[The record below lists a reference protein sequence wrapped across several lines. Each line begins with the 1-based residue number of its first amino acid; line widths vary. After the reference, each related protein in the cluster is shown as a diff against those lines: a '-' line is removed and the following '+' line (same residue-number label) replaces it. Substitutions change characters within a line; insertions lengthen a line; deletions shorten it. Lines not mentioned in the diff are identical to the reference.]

1 MDNITNQILKLKD
14 ENDILILAHYYVS
27 PEIQKISDFVGDS
40 YYLSKIALERPEKT
54 IVFCGV
60 SFMGESAKILSP
72 NKTIILPNLD
82 SKCPMADMISI
93 EEIKTM
99 REKYSDLAVVTYINS
114 TSEVKEYADVCVTS
128 SNAIKV
134 IPNLKEKN
142 IFFVPDR
149 NLGNYLKEQI
159 KDKNFILNNGFCP
172 IHNYMNEED
181 VLNAKKLHPKAKVIS
196 HPECTKEVLNL
207 SDFIGSTSEIIEFA
221 TKDPSLE
228 FIVCTE
234 VGVFYEL
241 RKNNPNKEFYTV
253 NDMQICPNMKKITL
267 KSLYDAIKNKTNKVY
282 LSENII
288 LKAKDSLTRMHE
300 LAK

>member
-149 NLGNYLKEQI
+149 NLGSYLKEQI

-241 RKNNPNKEFYTV
+241 KKNNPNKKFYTV

-267 KSLYDAIKNKTNKVY
+267 NSLYDAIKNKTNTVH

>member
-1 MDNITNQILKLKD
+1 MNNIVNQILKLKD

-40 YYLSKIALERPEKT
+40 YYLSKIALERPEKI

>member
-114 TSEVKEYADVCVTS
+114 
-128 SNAIKV
+128 
-134 IPNLKEKN
+134 
-142 IFFVPDR
+142 
-149 NLGNYLKEQI
+149 
-159 KDKNFILNNGFCP
+159 
-172 IHNYMNEED
+172 
-181 VLNAKKLHPKAKVIS
+181 
-196 HPECTKEVLNL
+196 
-207 SDFIGSTSEIIEFA
+207 
-221 TKDPSLE
+221 
-228 FIVCTE
+228 
-234 VGVFYEL
+234 
-241 RKNNPNKEFYTV
+241 
-253 NDMQICPNMKKITL
+253 
-267 KSLYDAIKNKTNKVY
+267 
-282 LSENII
+282 
-288 LKAKDSLTRMHE
+288 
-300 LAK
+300 

>member
-1 MDNITNQILKLKD
+1 
-14 ENDILILAHYYVS
+14 
-27 PEIQKISDFVGDS
+27 
-40 YYLSKIALERPEKT
+40 
-54 IVFCGV
+54 
-60 SFMGESAKILSP
+60 
-72 NKTIILPNLD
+72 
-82 SKCPMADMISI
+82 
-93 EEIKTM
+93 
-99 REKYSDLAVVTYINS
+99 
-114 TSEVKEYADVCVTS
+114 VKEYADVCVTS